1 MAHVIEG
8 TEETFQKELATDQLV
23 LVDFWANWCGPCKRL
38 APVIDDIAREF
49 QGKLKII
56 KIDAD
61 NNPTIAEK
69 HEVSS
74 LPTLL
79 FIKNRQSVDVINGF
93 VQKSTIVEKIQSLL

>member
-1 MAHVIEG
+1 MTSVIDA

-79 FIKNRQSVDVINGF
+79 FIKNTKSVDMINGF
-93 VQKSTIVEKIQSLL
+93 VQKATIVEKIQSLL

>member
-8 TEETFQKELATDQLV
+8 TEETFQQELATDQLV

-38 APVIDDIAREF
+38 APVIDDLAREF
-49 QGKLKII
+49 HGRLKII

-79 FIKNRQSVDVINGF
+79 FIKNRKSIDVINGF

>member
-1 MAHVIEG
+1 MAHVIDG
-8 TEETFQKELATDQLV
+8 TEETFQKELATEQLV
-23 LVDFWANWCGPCKRL
+23 LVDFWATWCGPCKRL
-38 APVIDDIAREF
+38 APVIDDIARIF

-69 HEVSS
+69 YEVSS

-79 FIKNRQSVDVINGF
+79 FIKNSKSVDVINGF